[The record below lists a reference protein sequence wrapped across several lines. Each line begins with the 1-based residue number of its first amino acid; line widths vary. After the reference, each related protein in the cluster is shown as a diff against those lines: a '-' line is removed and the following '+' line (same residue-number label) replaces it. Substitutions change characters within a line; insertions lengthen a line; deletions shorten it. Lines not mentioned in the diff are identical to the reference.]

1 MNQRLRISQGAD
13 FPARQPPAV
22 AISFAG
28 FLSDSNLMNAEQL
41 AKAKALGFSDRQIA
55 SLTGRTE
62 DDVRAERKQQ
72 GLVPS
77 YRLVDTCAAEFEA
90 YTPYYYSTYDRGDDE
105 VRPSDK
111 KKVMILGGG
120 PNRIGQGIEFDYCCV
135 HASFALKEDGFETL
149 MVNSNPETVSTDYDT
164 SDKLFFEP
172 LTLEDVLHI
181 YEREKCWGAI
191 AQFGGQTPLN
201 LALGLQKNGVNIIG
215 TSPQSIE
222 IAEDRK
228 LFAAMLDRLKIPQ
241 PPNGTATTVEEAIA
255 VARRLTYPVLVRPS
269 FVLGG
274 RAMQIVFSEAE
285 LRDYFH
291 HNAALEISAGRP
303 VLVDKFLEDATEV
316 DVDCIADVGLP
327 ANEKS
332 GGTIVIGGMLE
343 HIEFAGV
350 HSGDA
355 AMVLPPHTLSPK
367 VIATIRDY
375 THAMARELKV
385 VGLMNVQY
393 AVKGETVY
401 VLEVNPRAS
410 RTVPF
415 VSKAIG
421 HPLAKLAAKVM
432 AGKTLKQLGFT
443 NEIWPKYWAV
453 KESVFPFNRF
463 HGQDILLSPE
473 MRSTGEVMG
482 HDADL
487 GIAYAKSQMAAISP
501 LPTKGRVFISVSDAH
516 KKGVAEVAKQFAD
529 LGFDLIA
536 TDGTA
541 AVIEKAG
548 LKVER
553 VFKLSEGRPNAL
565 DLLKNRELQL
575 VINTPAGQT
584 PRADEV
590 KIRTTS
596 VYTGTPIM
604 TTLSGA
610 KAAALGIAALK
621 KSGYAVKTLQ
631 EYH

>member
-1 MNQRLRISQGAD
+1 
-13 FPARQPPAV
+13 
-22 AISFAG
+22 
-28 FLSDSNLMNAEQL
+28 MNAEQL
-41 AKAKALGFSDRQIA
+41 AKAKSLGFSDRQIA
-55 SLTGRTE
+55 HLTGTTE
-62 DDVRAERKQQ
+62 DAIRAERKRI

-105 VRPSDK
+105 VK
-111 KKVMILGGG
+111 GNTAKKVMILGGG

-135 HASFALKEDGFETL
+135 HAAFALKADGFETI

-191 AQFGGQTPLN
+191 AQFGGQTPLK

-215 TSPQSIE
+215 TSPQEIE

-228 LFAAMLDRLKIPQ
+228 LFAAMLRKLDIPQ
-241 PPNGTATTVEEAIA
+241 PPNGIATNEREALDIA
-255 VARRLTYPVLVRPS
+255 RTLGYPILVRPS

-274 RAMQIVFSEAE
+274 RAMQIVFSDAE
-285 LRDYFH
+285 LQHYMRF
-291 HNAALEISAGRP
+291 AVEASRKRP

-316 DVDCIADVGLP
+316 DVDCIADVGQFDDP
-327 ANEKS
+327 AQ
-332 GGTIVIGGMLE
+332 GTIVIGGILE

-355 AMVLPPHTLSPK
+355 AMVLPPHTLSQR
-367 VIATIRDY
+367 VINTIREY

-393 AVKGETVY
+393 AVKGDTVY

-421 HPLAKLAAKVM
+421 VPLAKLAARVM
-432 AGKTLKQLGFT
+432 AGKTLKQLKFT
-443 NEIWPKYWAV
+443 KEIWPEHWAV

-482 HDADL
+482 LDDDL
-487 GIAYAKSQMAAISP
+487 GIAYAKSQMAAGGP
-501 LPTKGRVFISVSDAH
+501 LPEGGRVFISVSDAH
-516 KKGVAEVAKQFAD
+516 KAEVAEVAKQFAD
-529 LGFDLIA
+529 LGFELVA
-536 TDGTA
+536 TSGTA
-541 AVIEKAG
+541 DILEKSG
-548 LKVER
+548 LKVR
-553 VFKLSEGRPNAL
+553 RIFKISEGRPNTV
-565 DLLKNRELQL
+565 DLLKNREINI
-575 VINTPAGQT
+575 VINTPSGAGPQ
-584 PRADEV
+584 ADGV
-590 KIRTTS
+590 KIRTTA

-610 KAAALGIAALK
+610 KAAALGIAALRR
-621 KSGYAVKTLQ
+621 SGYGVKTLQ

>member
-1 MNQRLRISQGAD
+1 M
-13 FPARQPPAV
+13 PP
-22 AISFAG
+22 
-28 FLSDSNLMNAEQL
+28 LNAEKL
-41 AKAKALGFSDRQIA
+41 AQAKSLGFSDRQIA
-55 SLTGRTE
+55 HLVGQTE
-62 DDVRAERKQQ
+62 DEIRAWRKKI

-105 VRPSDK
+105 VK
-111 KKVMILGGG
+111 GNTAKKVMILGGG

-135 HASFALKEDGFETL
+135 HAAFALKEDGFETI

-228 LFAAMLDRLKIPQ
+228 LFAAMLNKLNIPQ
-241 PPNGTATTVEEAIA
+241 PPNGLATNGEEALVISK
-255 VARRLTYPVLVRPS
+255 RLTYPVLVRPS

-274 RAMQIVFSEAE
+274 RAMQIVYSDAE
-285 LRDYFH
+285 LAHYMKF
-291 HNAALEISAGRP
+291 AVEASPERP

-327 ANEKS
+327 N

-355 AMVLPPHTLSPK
+355 AMVLPPHTLSK
-367 VIATIRDY
+367 SVMETIRTY

-393 AVKGETVY
+393 AVKGEMVY

-421 HPLAKLAAKVM
+421 KPLAKIAARVM
-432 AGKTLKQLGFT
+432 AGKTLKELNFT
-443 NEIWPKYWAV
+443 EEIWTKYWAV
-453 KESVFPFNRF
+453 KESVFPFNKF
-463 HGQDILLSPE
+463 VGQDILLSPE

-482 HDADL
+482 LDADL
-487 GIAYAKSQMAAISP
+487 GTAYAKSQMAANSALP
-501 LPTKGRVFISVSDAH
+501 LAGKVFISVSDAH
-516 KKGVAEVAKQFAD
+516 KKEVAAVAKSFAD
-529 LGFDLIA
+529 LGFELIS
-536 TDGTA
+536 TGGTA
-541 AVIEKAG
+541 AVLEKSG
-548 LKVER
+548 LKVQR
-553 VFKLSEGRPNAL
+553 ILKLQEGRPNVI
-565 DLLKNRELQL
+565 DLLKNKEIQL
-575 VINTPAGQT
+575 VINTPSGAS

-590 KIRTTS
+590 KIRTTA

-621 KSGYAVKTLQ
+621 KSGYAVKTVQ

>member
-1 MNQRLRISQGAD
+1 MPLT
-13 FPARQPPAV
+13 P
-22 AISFAG
+22 
-28 FLSDSNLMNAEQL
+28 EKL
-41 AKAKALGFSDRQIA
+41 AQAKSLGFSDRQIA
-55 SLTGRTE
+55 HLTGSTE
-62 DDVRAERKQQ
+62 DAVRAERKQR

-105 VRPSDK
+105 VK
-111 KKVMILGGG
+111 GNTAKKVMILGGG

-135 HASFALKEDGFETL
+135 HAAFALKGDGFETI

-181 YEREKCWGAI
+181 YERERCWGAI

-228 LFAAMLDRLKIPQ
+228 LFAAMLRKLNIPQ
-241 PPNGTATTVEEAIA
+241 PPNGLATNEAEA
-255 VARRLTYPVLVRPS
+255 LVASKQLGYPVLVRPS

-274 RAMQIVFSEAE
+274 RAMQIVYSDAE
-285 LRDYFH
+285 LSHYMRF
-291 HNAALEISAGRP
+291 AVEASPERP

-327 ANEKS
+327 N

-355 AMVLPPHTLSPK
+355 AMVLPPHTLSEK
-367 VIATIRDY
+367 VIATIREY
-375 THAMARELKV
+375 THAMAKELKV

-421 HPLAKLAAKVM
+421 VPLAKMAARVM
-432 AGKTLKQLGFT
+432 AGKTLKELGLT
-443 NEIWPKYWAV
+443 EESWPKYWAV

-482 HDADL
+482 LDADL
-487 GIAYAKSQMAAISP
+487 GIAYAKSQMAANAP
-501 LPTKGRVFISVSDAH
+501 LPTSGKVFISVSDMH
-516 KKGVAEVAKQFAD
+516 KTHVAGVARQFAD
-529 LGFDLIA
+529 LGFELLA
-536 TDGTA
+536 TNGTA
-541 AVIEKAG
+541 AVLETAG
-548 LKVER
+548 LTVQR
-553 VFKLSEGRPNAL
+553 IHKLQEGRPNAV
-565 DLLKNRELQL
+565 DFLKNKEIQL

-590 KIRTTS
+590 KIRTTA

-610 KAAALGIAALK
+610 RAAALGIAALR
-621 KSGYAVKTLQ
+621 KSGYGVKTVQ

>member
-1 MNQRLRISQGAD
+1 MNQEL
-13 FPARQPPAV
+13 
-22 AISFAG
+22 
-28 FLSDSNLMNAEQL
+28 LT
-41 AKAKALGFSDRQIA
+41 KAKSLGFSDRQIA
-55 SLTGRTE
+55 HLTGTTE
-62 DDVRAERKQQ
+62 DAIRAERKKI

-105 VRPSDK
+105 VK
-111 KKVMILGGG
+111 GNTAKKVMILGGG

-135 HASFALKEDGFETL
+135 HAAFALKADGFETI

-228 LFAAMLDRLKIPQ
+228 LFAAMLDKLIIPQ
-241 PPNGTATTVEEAIA
+241 PPNGLATNEAEA
-255 VARRLTYPVLVRPS
+255 LVASKRLGYPVLVRPS

-274 RAMQIVFSEAE
+274 RAMQIVYSDAE
-285 LRDYFH
+285 LSHYMRF
-291 HNAALEISAGRP
+291 AVEASPERP

-316 DVDCIADVGLP
+316 DVDCITDVGQFKNP
-327 ANEKS
+327 NE
-332 GGTIVIGGMLE
+332 GTIVIGGMLE

-355 AMVLPPHTLSPK
+355 AMVFPPHTLSKP
-367 VIATIRDY
+367 VIETIRKY

-385 VGLMNVQY
+385 IGLMNVQY

-421 HPLAKLAAKVM
+421 FPLAKLAAQIM
-432 AGKTLKQLGFT
+432 AGKTLKELGFT
-443 NEIWPKYWAV
+443 EEIWPKYWAV

-463 HGQDILLSPE
+463 PGQDILLSPE

-482 HDADL
+482 LDADL
-487 GIAYAKSQMAAISP
+487 GIAYAKSQMAANAP
-501 LPTKGRVFISVSDAH
+501 LPLSGSVFISVSDAH
-516 KKGVAEVAKQFAD
+516 KTEAVEVARQFAA
-529 LGFDLIA
+529 LGFQLIA
-536 TDGTA
+536 TGGTA
-541 AVIEKAG
+541 SELEKAG
-548 LKVER
+548 LTVRAIYKI
-553 VFKLSEGRPNAL
+553 SEGRPNPV
-565 DLLKNRELQL
+565 DLLKNKEIQL
-575 VINTPAGQT
+575 IVNTPAGQS

-590 KIRTTS
+590 KIRTTA

-604 TTLSGA
+604 TTMSGA
-610 KAAALGIAALK
+610 KAALLGIAALK
-621 KSGYAVKTLQ
+621 QNGYAVKTVQ

>member
-1 MNQRLRISQGAD
+1 
-13 FPARQPPAV
+13 
-22 AISFAG
+22 
-28 FLSDSNLMNAEQL
+28 MNAEQL
-41 AKAKALGFSDRQIA
+41 AKAKSLGFSDRQLA
-55 SLTGRTE
+55 HLTGRTE
-62 DDVRAERKQQ
+62 DEVRAERKKL

-105 VRPSDK
+105 VKPSDR
-111 KKVMILGGG
+111 KKVVILGGG

-135 HASFALKEDGFETL
+135 HAAFALKEDGFETL

-164 SDKLFFEP
+164 SDKLYFEP

-215 TSPQSIE
+215 TSPQEIE

-228 LFAAMLDRLKIPQ
+228 LFAAMLHKLNIPQ
-241 PPNGTATTVEEAIA
+241 PPNGIATNEAEA
-255 VARRLTYPVLVRPS
+255 LKVAGKLGYPILVRPS

-274 RAMQIVFSEAE
+274 RAMQIVYSDSELQHYMRFAVE
-285 LRDYFH
+285 
-291 HNAALEISAGRP
+291 ASPERP

-316 DVDCIADVGLP
+316 DVDCIADVGRP
-327 ANEKS
+327 SAD
-332 GGTIVIGGMLE
+332 GGTIVIGGILE

-355 AMVLPPHTLSPK
+355 AMVLPPHTLSPRIIE
-367 VIATIRDY
+367 VIREY

-385 VGLMNVQY
+385 IGLMNVQY
-393 AVKGETVY
+393 AVKGDTVY

-421 HPLAKLAAKVM
+421 VPLAKLAAKVM
-432 AGKTLKQLGFT
+432 AGKSLKELGFT
-443 NEIWPKYWAV
+443 KEMWPKYWAV

-482 HDADL
+482 LDADL
-487 GIAYAKSQMAAISP
+487 GIAYAKSQMAAGAP
-501 LPTKGRVFISVSDAH
+501 LPLKGRVFVSVSDAH
-516 KKGVAEVAKQFAD
+516 KQEVAEVAKLFVE
-529 LGFDLIA
+529 LGFELVA
-536 TDGTA
+536 TGGTA
-541 AVIEKAG
+541 GVLEKAG
-548 LKVER
+548 LKVQR
-553 VFKLSEGRPNAL
+553 IFKLSEGRPNAV

-575 VINTPAGQT
+575 VINTPAGQS

-590 KIRTTS
+590 RIRTTA
-596 VYTGTPIM
+596 VYTNTPIM

-610 KAAALGIAALK
+610 RAAALGIAALRK
-621 KSGYAVKTLQ
+621 NGYAVKTIQ

>member
-1 MNQRLRISQGAD
+1 MNPEL
-13 FPARQPPAV
+13 
-22 AISFAG
+22 
-28 FLSDSNLMNAEQL
+28 L
-41 AKAKALGFSDRQIA
+41 AKAKSFGFSDRQIA
-55 SLTGRTE
+55 HLTGRTE
-62 DDVRAERKQQ
+62 DEVRAERKRL
-72 GLVPS
+72 GLAPS
-77 YRLVDTCAAEFEA
+77 FRLVDTCAAEFEA

-105 VRPSDK
+105 VKPSSRR
-111 KKVMILGGG
+111 KVMILGGG

-135 HASFALKEDGFETL
+135 HAAFALKEDGFETI

-164 SDKLFFEP
+164 SDRLYFEP

-181 YEREKCWGAI
+181 YEREQCWGAI

-201 LALGLQKNGVNIIG
+201 LALGLQRNGVHIIG

-222 IAEDRK
+222 MAEDRK
-228 LFAAMLDRLKIPQ
+228 LFAAMLHALNIPQ
-241 PPNGTATTVEEAIA
+241 PPNGIATNEAEA
-255 VARRLTYPVLVRPS
+255 LLVARELGYPILVRPS

-274 RAMQIVFSEAE
+274 RAMQIVYSDAE
-285 LRDYFH
+285 LTHYMRF
-291 HNAALEISAGRP
+291 AVEASPERP

-316 DVDCIADVGLP
+316 DVDCIADVGRFSEP
-327 ANEKS
+327 
-332 GGTIVIGGMLE
+332 GQGHVVIGGLLE

-355 AMVLPPHTLSPK
+355 AMVLPPHTLPPP
-367 VIATIRDY
+367 VIGLIRQY
-375 THAMARELKV
+375 TEAMARELKV

-393 AVKGETVY
+393 AVKGDQVY

-421 HPLAKLAAKVM
+421 VPLAKLAAKVM
-432 AGKTLKQLGFT
+432 AGRTLAELGFT
-443 NEIWPKYWAV
+443 QEIWPPYWAV

-482 HDADL
+482 LDADL
-487 GIAYAKSQMAAISP
+487 GIAYAKSQMAAGGP
-501 LPTKGRVFISVSDAH
+501 LPLGGRVFFSVSDVH
-516 KKGVAEVAKQFAD
+516 KPPAAEVARLFAD
-529 LGFDLIA
+529 LGFEIVS
-536 TDGTA
+536 TSGTA
-541 AVIEKAG
+541 KVLEGAG
-548 LKVER
+548 LRVQR
-553 VFKLSEGRPNAL
+553 VFKLQEGRPNAL
-565 DLLKNRELQL
+565 DLLKNREIQL
-575 VINTPAGQT
+575 VINTPSGQI

-590 KIRTTS
+590 RIRTTS

-610 KAAALGIAALK
+610 RAAALGIAALK
-621 KSGYAVKTLQ
+621 KSGYGVKTVQ

>member
-1 MNQRLRISQGAD
+1 MSSL
-13 FPARQPPAV
+13 
-22 AISFAG
+22 
-28 FLSDSNLMNAEQL
+28 NAEKL
-41 AKAKALGFSDRQIA
+41 AQAKSLGFSDRQIA
-55 SLTGRTE
+55 HLTGTTE
-62 DDVRAERKQQ
+62 DEIRAWRKKIN
-72 GLVPS
+72 LVPS

-105 VRPSDK
+105 VK
-111 KKVMILGGG
+111 GNNAKKVMILGGG

-135 HASFALKEDGFETL
+135 HAAFALKEDGFETI

-172 LTLEDVLHI
+172 LTFEDVLHI

-228 LFAAMLDRLKIPQ
+228 LFAAMLDKLKIPQ
-241 PPNGTATTVEEAIA
+241 PPNGLATNAEEALVISK
-255 VARRLTYPVLVRPS
+255 RLTYPVLVRPS

-274 RAMQIVFSEAE
+274 RAMQIVYSDAE
-285 LRDYFH
+285 LTHYMKFAVEVSSD
-291 HNAALEISAGRP
+291 RP

-316 DVDCIADVGLP
+316 DVDCITDVGLP
-327 ANEKS
+327 N

-355 AMVLPPHTLSPK
+355 AMVLPPHTLSQK
-367 VIATIRDY
+367 VISKIREY

-385 VGLMNVQY
+385 IGLMNVQY

-421 HPLAKLAAKVM
+421 KPLAKLAAKVM
-432 AGKTLKQLGFT
+432 AGKTLKELNFT
-443 NEIWPKYWAV
+443 EEIWTKYWAV
-453 KESVFPFNRF
+453 KESVFPFNKF
-463 HGQDILLSPE
+463 VGQDILLSPE

-482 HDADL
+482 LDADL
-487 GIAYAKSQMAAISP
+487 GVAYAKSQMAANSP
-501 LPTKGRVFISVSDAH
+501 LPLKGKIFISVSDTH
-516 KKGVAEVAKQFAD
+516 KDEVAGVAKLFSD
-529 LGFDLIA
+529 LGFEIVA
-536 TDGTA
+536 TVGTA
-541 AVIEKAG
+541 AILEKAG

-553 VFKLSEGRPNAL
+553 VLKLLEGRPNVV
-565 DLLKNRELQL
+565 DLLKNKEIQF
-575 VINTPAGQT
+575 VINTPSGAA
-584 PRADEV
+584 PREDEV
-590 KIRTTS
+590 KIRTTA
-596 VYTGTPIM
+596 VYTNTPIA

-621 KSGYAVKTLQ
+621 KSGYAVRTVQ

>member
-1 MNQRLRISQGAD
+1 
-13 FPARQPPAV
+13 
-22 AISFAG
+22 
-28 FLSDSNLMNAEQL
+28 MNAELL

-55 SLTGRTE
+55 HLTGRTE
-62 DDVRAERKQQ
+62 EAVRAERKRL
-72 GLVPS
+72 GLIPS

-90 YTPYYYSTYDRGDDE
+90 YTPYFYSTYDRGDDE

-111 KKVMILGGG
+111 RKVMILGGG

-135 HASFALKEDGFETL
+135 HAAFALKEDGFETL

-228 LFAAMLDRLKIPQ
+228 LFATMLHKLKIPQ
-241 PPNGTATTVEEAIA
+241 PPNGLATNEAEA
-255 VARRLTYPVLVRPS
+255 LVAAKHLGYPVLVRPS

-274 RAMQIVFSEAE
+274 RAMQIVYSDSELQHYMRFAVE
-285 LRDYFH
+285 
-291 HNAALEISAGRP
+291 ASPERP

-316 DVDCIADVGLP
+316 DVDCIADVGQFDDP
-327 ANEKS
+327 GK
-332 GGTIVIGGMLE
+332 GHVVIGGMLE

-375 THAMARELKV
+375 THAMARALKV

-393 AVKGETVY
+393 AVKGEAVY

-421 HPLAKLAAKVM
+421 VPLAKLAAKVM

-443 NEIWPKYWAV
+443 DEIWTKYWAV

-482 HDADL
+482 LDADL
-487 GIAYAKSQMAAISP
+487 GVAYAKSQMAANSP
-501 LPTKGRVFISVSDAH
+501 LPTQGRVFISVSDAH
-516 KKGVAEVAKQFAD
+516 KKDLPAVAKQFAD
-529 LGFDLIA
+529 LGFDLVA
-536 TDGTA
+536 TGGTA
-541 AVIEKAG
+541 AVLEQAG

-553 VFKLSEGRPNAL
+553 VFKLAEGRPNAL
-565 DLLKNRELQL
+565 DLLKNREIQL

-590 KIRTTS
+590 KIRTTA

-610 KAAALGIAALK
+610 RAAALGIAALK
-621 KSGYAVKTLQ
+621 KSGYGVKTLQ